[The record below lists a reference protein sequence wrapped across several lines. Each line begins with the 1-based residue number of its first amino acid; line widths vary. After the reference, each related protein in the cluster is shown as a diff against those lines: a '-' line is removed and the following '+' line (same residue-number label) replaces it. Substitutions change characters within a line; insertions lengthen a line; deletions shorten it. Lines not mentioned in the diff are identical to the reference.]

1 MQKDKRL
8 QYEAPLFE
16 GAAVQLESG
25 LCTAS
30 KNPEGTNV
38 VRDNNVEGTINMQSG
53 FSEDNKGI
61 ITVDSWD

>member
-1 MQKDKRL
+1 MQTDKKL

-30 KNPEGTNV
+30 KNPVGTDV
-38 VRDNNVEGTINMQSG
+38 VRDNKVNGTIDKQSG
-53 FSEDNKGI
+53 FSAEDQGT
-61 ITVDSWD
+61 ITIGSWD

>member
-30 KNPEGTNV
+30 KNPEGTKV
-38 VRDNNVEGTINMQSG
+38 VRDDNVEGTINMQKG
-53 FSEDNKGI
+53 FSEGDQGI
-61 ITVDSWD
+61 INVDSWD

>member
-30 KNPEGTNV
+30 KNPAGTDV
-38 VRDNNVEGTINMQSG
+38 VRDNTVKGTIDQQSG
-53 FSEDNKGI
+53 FSEGDQGI
-61 ITVDSWD
+61 ISVDSWD